1 MSNLSIMVVED
12 EEELRENLTDLLE
25 FKGHAVTSCSD
36 GEQAVAQFERVNPQL
51 VLLDIQLPGING
63 LEVLRTIKAQNRN
76 TPVVIV
82 SASSA
87 PSVIQEAKSAGAYKI
102 ILKPYDHNDILRVID
117 EITASGANE

>member
-1 MSNLSIMVVED
+1 MIVED

-25 FKGHAVTSCSD
+25 FKGHSVTACCD
-36 GEQAVAQFERVNPQL
+36 GEQAVALFGSVQPQL

-63 LEVLRTIKAQNRN
+63 LEVLRTIKAKSPK

-87 PSVIQEAKSAGAYKI
+87 PSVVQEAKSTGAYKI
-102 ILKPYDHNDILRVID
+102 ILKPYNHSDILQVID
-117 EITASGANE
+117 EIAATGSSE